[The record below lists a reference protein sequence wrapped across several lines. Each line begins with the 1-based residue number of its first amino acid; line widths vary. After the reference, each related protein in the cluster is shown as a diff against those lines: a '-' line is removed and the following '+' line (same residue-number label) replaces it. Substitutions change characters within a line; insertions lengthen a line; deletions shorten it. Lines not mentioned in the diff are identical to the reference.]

1 MRLHIAHETVYDYV
15 PAVEVA
21 QHMAYLRPREGPSQA
36 LLAHALHVEPEPEQQ
51 SQAQDV
57 FGNVRTFLSLQTPHS
72 RLRLVASSRVETF
85 AVPAGDSR
93 IAWETVRERLR
104 FRADGQ
110 YDPASE
116 FVHPSTH
123 VPRQPEFVS
132 YAAPSFGTARPLL
145 EAAQDLMHR
154 IHGDMRYESQS
165 TQVSTPALEA
175 LAARRGVCQDFAHIM
190 IAALRSMGVAARYV
204 SGYLL
209 THPLP
214 GQPRM
219 LGGDAS
225 HAWVSVY
232 LPDLPEGR
240 RWCDFDPTND
250 RWGWGTPGED
260 YVVLAHGRDF
270 ADVSPVR
277 GVIHGGA
284 SHLLSVSVS
293 VEPETPSSS

>member
-1 MRLHIAHETVYDYV
+1 MRLHVAHETVYDYV

-21 QHMAYLRPREGPSQA
+21 QHMAYLRPREGPWQA

-57 FGNVRTFLSLQTPHS
+57 FGNIRTFLSLQTPHS
-72 RLRLVASSRVETF
+72 QLRLVASSLVDTF
-85 AVPAGDSR
+85 GAPAGDSR
-93 IAWETVRERLR
+93 VAWEAVRERLR
-104 FRADGQ
+104 FRADGH

-116 FVHPSTH
+116 FAHPSTH
-123 VPRQPEFVS
+123 VPRLPEFAS
-132 YAAPSFGTARPLL
+132 YAAPSFETGRPLIDV
-145 EAAQDLMHR
+145 AQDLMHR

-165 TQVSTPALEA
+165 TQVSTPAVEA
-175 LAARRGVCQDFAHIM
+175 LAARHGVCQDFAHIM
-190 IAALRSMGVAARYV
+190 IAGLRAMGVAARYV

-209 THPLP
+209 TQPLP

-219 LGGDAS
+219 IGGDAS

-260 YVVLAHGRDF
+260 YVVLAVGRDF

-284 SHLLSVSVS
+284 SHLLTVSVD
-293 VEPETPSSS
+293 VEPQSGAAT